1 MKNLLLAAVAV
12 LLFTACGSD
21 KPTKPSKP
29 LAGPTVYNGYNLP
42 AEPDPDLNRATLKG
56 IDSNHNGIRDDV
68 EIAIIKT
75 FKPNTIEMRLA
86 SSRIYNKIN
95 TPNISK
101 KRAMEI
107 SDEDDLFSACTDYLK
122 CHGYI
127 GGVFGDND
135 WTETYHKADEILYN
149 TPERAIASERYEQ
162 RLSGGV
168 YSTPDVENR
177 RQTCI
182 DFGIDFSKMV
192 QIYPDKDP
200 EEDNRHAK
208 ENK

>member
-1 MKNLLLAAVAV
+1 MKNILLAAVAV
-12 LLFTACGSD
+12 LLLNACGSD
-21 KPTKPSKP
+21 KPTKP

-75 FKPNTIEMRLA
+75 FKPNTVEMRLA
-86 SSRIYNKIN
+86 SSRIYDKIN

-107 SDEDDLFSACTDYLK
+107 SDEADLFSACTNYLDF
-122 CHGYI
+122 HGYI
-127 GGVFGDND
+127 NYND

-149 TPERAIASERYEQ
+149 TPDRAIASERYEQ

-168 YSTPDVENR
+168 YFTPRILDR

-192 QIYPDKDP
+192 QIYPDRGP
-200 EEDNRHAK
+200 QEDINVQKEK
-208 ENK
+208 ENR

>member
-1 MKNLLLAAVAV
+1 MKNLLLAAVAA
-12 LLFTACGSD
+12 LLLNACGSD
-21 KPTKPSKP
+21 KPTKP

-42 AEPDPDLNRATLKG
+42 AEPDPVLNRATLKG
-56 IDSNHNGIRDDV
+56 IDSNNNGIRDDV

-86 SSRIYNKIN
+86 SSRIYDKIN
-95 TPNISK
+95 IENISK

-107 SDEDDLFSACTDYLK
+107 SDEADLFSSCTNYLGA
-122 CHGYI
+122 HGYSN
-127 GGVFGDND
+127 DNE
-135 WTETYHKADEILYN
+135 WIETYDKADEILYN

-168 YSTPDVENR
+168 YSTPRILDR
-177 RQTCI
+177 RQNCI

-192 QIYPDKDP
+192 QIYPDRDP

-208 ENK
+208 DDK

>member
-12 LLFTACGSD
+12 LLLNACGSD
-21 KPTKPSKP
+21 KPTKP

-42 AEPDPDLNRATLKG
+42 AEPDPVLNRATLKG
-56 IDSNHNGIRDDV
+56 IDSNNNGIRDDV

-86 SSRIYNKIN
+86 SSKIYNKIN

-107 SDEDDLFSACTDYLK
+107 SDEALLFMVCTDYLEY
-122 CHGYI
+122 HGYSN
-127 GGVFGDND
+127 DNE
-135 WTETYHKADEILYN
+135 WTETYHKLKILLYN
-149 TPERAIASERYEQ
+149 TPGRAIAKEQYEQ

-168 YSTPDVENR
+168 YSTPRILDR

-182 DFGIDFSKMV
+182 DFGIDFSRMIQTYNDEDSQEDINV
-192 QIYPDKDP
+192 QK
-200 EEDNRHAK
+200 EK
-208 ENK
+208 ENR